1 MRKIILNINDMENY
15 KAVDFI
21 ENFYRI
27 KVVPLIKKQ
36 ARLIDDDIRNCIKLE
51 IKIFGSIVKRYGDWA
66 KFITKEMMILELP
79 NSRNYFFKKTL
90 YYRGNLIRGYEI
102 KLNIRGKNGW

>member
-1 MRKIILNINDMENY
+1 MENY

-21 ENFYRI
+21 ENSYRI

-36 ARLIDDDIRNCIKLE
+36 ARQIDDDIREYIKLE

-66 KFITKEMMILELP
+66 KFITREMIIAELP
-79 NSRNYFFKKTL
+79 HSPNCFFEKGL
-90 YYRGNLIRGYEI
+90 YYRGKFIRGYGI
-102 KLNIRGKNGW
+102 KLDI